1 MFPINIPNGSEDTS
15 GHLPLRVLV
24 IFAEVDVCR
33 AGPCASW
40 ASPLAPSDSG
50 GNRLGRGE
58 HALGAER
65 AAGEV
70 WGVATMMVLGVGF
83 EVT

>member
-1 MFPINIPNGSEDTS
+1 M
-15 GHLPLRVLV
+15 LV
-24 IFAEVDVCR
+24 
-33 AGPCASW
+33 GLYPS
-40 ASPLAPSDSG
+40 APSDSG

-58 HALGAER
+58 HGLGALR